1 MVLSSLCKNHSIQ
14 FCQEPIIQSI
24 QKKYLAYSYNGVYS
38 TDQFIFNII
47 LDFCSCE
54 NRGKFHMYYSTIMA
68 KRKSKRFENIRD
80 MIFLSSVFC
89 YKLICEKFA
98 GKRI

>member
-24 QKKYLAYSYNGVYS
+24 QFTYLAYSYNGVY

-47 LDFCSCE
+47 LDFFSCE
-54 NRGKFHMYYSTIMA
+54 NRGKFHMYVLQYD
-68 KRKSKRFENIRD
+68 N
-80 MIFLSSVFC
+80 
-89 YKLICEKFA
+89 
-98 GKRI
+98 GKKKK